1 MQGFQEG
8 PGPCWQLQRKQVA
21 REHLHSQ
28 PQEEP
33 HRPQM
38 EGLCSRCARLCCLGV
53 LGTQWRARDFWTN
66 VLSSAPQRGE
76 DGVLGVCRA
85 YADVL
90 DSDPQPQEP
99 TARTKLVLVEGGPGS
114 CRLSG
119 SFLLWHSAASA
130 TLLETL
136 RHGEQPEVLCLQ
148 SCREKAVQTGRPW
161 LRYWRQ

>member
-38 EGLCSRCARLCCLGV
+38 EGLCSGCARLCCSGV

-85 YADVL
+85 CADVPRQRPSASGTHCQ
-90 DSDPQPQEP
+90 DKVGAS
-99 TARTKLVLVEGGPGS
+99 GGRPRELQALLGP
-114 CRLSG
+114 
-119 SFLLWHSAASA
+119 SFCG
-130 TLLETL
+130 TLLL
-136 RHGEQPEVLCLQ
+136 LPLF
-148 SCREKAVQTGRPW
+148 
-161 LRYWRQ
+161 